1 MVNDAGSIQS
11 PAAEAPQPQKKGGS
25 LGLMELYCLSIGQ
38 VIGAGIITLVGPA
51 IGLTGLS
58 AWLGYFLALVLG
70 FFSIFPLVFITGTL
84 RLSGGYYSLIA
95 ALTDKRIAGMYAFA
109 QLTKMVSLSLFGV
122 SLGVYV
128 NSLWPAINPM
138 LVGVLF
144 LTFFYVLNLCG
155 VDIMAQAQKYMTWIL
170 IAVLLMFVFSGFFNF
185 NYNVF
190 EVKNPQFMTD
200 GLKGLFASMFLYVYS
215 CTGYSMTMNYGMN
228 AKNPQRDI
236 PKAILLS
243 VPTLTILYCGV
254 AITAACSLPIEMV
267 AGKPLTLVAQNNL
280 SGPLFVVF
288 MIGGPIMALMTT
300 MNSSMPA
307 NCIPVM
313 VSCED
318 GWLPKSFAAKN
329 RRGAPW
335 KILTVNYLLGL
346 VPMLLGFNVNT
357 ITNNIMLLNAMLS
370 FMYIY
375 AYYFLPKKF
384 GEAWNKSRWHIPN
397 WLYYL
402 VCTIALVAQ
411 IAIFYN
417 SAKNLTPIVAGVS
430 IGATVVCIVIGLIR
444 SKDPNITARSSVSV
458 D

>member
-1 MVNDAGSIQS
+1 MANQTETIASATAQ
-11 PAAEAPQPQKKGGS
+11 EKKTGT

-51 IGLTGLS
+51 IALTGLS
-58 AWLGYFLALVLG
+58 AWVGYFLALVLG
-70 FFSIFPLVFITGTL
+70 FFSIFPLVFVTGTL

-95 ALTDKRIAGMYAFA
+95 ALSSKKIAGMYAIA
-109 QLTKMVSLSLFGV
+109 QLTKLISLSLFGV

-128 NSLWPAINPM
+128 NSLWPVVNPKV
-138 LVGVLF
+138 VGVLF
-144 LTFFYVLNLCG
+144 LTFFYILNLCG

-170 IAVLLMFVFSGFFNF
+170 IAVLLMFVCSGFFNF

-190 EVKNPQFMTD
+190 DVNNPQFMTD
-200 GLKGLFASMFLYVYS
+200 GLKGLTASMFLYVYS

-243 VPTLTILYCGV
+243 VPTLIILYCGV
-254 AITAACSLPIEMV
+254 AITAACSLPMEVV
-267 AGKPLTLVAQNNL
+267 AGQPLTLVAQNNL
-280 SGPLFVVF
+280 PGPLFIIF

-300 MNSSMPA
+300 MNSTMPA
-307 NCIPVM
+307 NCIPIM

-318 GWLPKSFAAKN
+318 GWLPKSLAAKN
-329 RRGAPW
+329 RRGTPW
-335 KILTVNYLLGL
+335 KILTANYVLGL
-346 VPMLLGFNVNT
+346 IPLLLGFNVNT

-375 AYYFLPKKF
+375 SYYFLPKKY
-384 GEAWNKSRWHIPN
+384 ERAWNQSRWHIPN
-397 WLYYL
+397 GLYYL
-402 VCTIALVAQ
+402 ICTMSLAAQ

-417 SAKNLTPIVAGVS
+417 SAKNLTPIIAGVS
-430 IGATVVCIVIGLIR
+430 IGATLICVIIGLVR
-444 SKDPNITARSSVSV
+444 SRDPNVTARSSVSEN
-458 D
+458 